1 MQKFYLRL
9 VLLSAIVSIL
19 LILWNTYGPL
29 NFRNNLTWF
38 TLGFFIV
45 STALLHYFLT
55 QSAKRS
61 PQVFVRS
68 FMAVTTIKLLAYLMF
83 IVVFMMNR
91 PPGGKVFVLH
101 FLFLY
106 FIYTSF
112 ETYQLFKSNVNKIQ
126 EP

>member
-9 VLLSAIVSIL
+9 FLLSAVVSL
-19 LILWNTYGPL
+19 LLFVWNSFGPL
-29 NFRNNLTWF
+29 NFRNNLTWYA
-38 TLGFFIV
+38 LVFFIL
-45 STALLHYFLT
+45 STAVIHFFMT
-55 QSAKRS
+55 ESAKKS

-68 FMAVTTIKLLAYLMF
+68 FMAVTTIKLLAYLLF
-83 IVVFMMNR
+83 IVVFLMNR

-112 ETYQLFKSNVNKIQ
+112 ETYQLFKSEVK
-126 EP
+126 

>member
-9 VLLSAIVSIL
+9 FLLSVLVAIL
-19 LILWNTYGPL
+19 LFVWNSYGPL
-29 NFRNNLTWF
+29 NFRNNLSWYA
-38 TLGFFIV
+38 LGFFVV
-45 STALLHYFLT
+45 STALIHYFLT
-55 QSAKRS
+55 QSAKQS

-68 FMAVTTIKLLAYLMF
+68 FMAITTIKLLAYLMF

-101 FLFLY
+101 FLMLY

-112 ETYQLFKSNVNKIQ
+112 ETYQLFKSQVK
-126 EP
+126 

>member
-9 VLLSAIVSIL
+9 FLLSALVAIL
-19 LILWNTYGPL
+19 LFVWNSYGPL
-29 NFRNNLTWF
+29 NFRNNLSWYA
-38 TLGFFIV
+38 LVFFVV
-45 STALLHYFLT
+45 STALIHYFLT
-55 QSAKRS
+55 QSAKQS

-68 FMAVTTIKLLAYLMF
+68 FMAITTIKLLAYLMF

-101 FLFLY
+101 FLMLY

-112 ETYQLFKSNVNKIQ
+112 ETYQLFKSQVK
-126 EP
+126 